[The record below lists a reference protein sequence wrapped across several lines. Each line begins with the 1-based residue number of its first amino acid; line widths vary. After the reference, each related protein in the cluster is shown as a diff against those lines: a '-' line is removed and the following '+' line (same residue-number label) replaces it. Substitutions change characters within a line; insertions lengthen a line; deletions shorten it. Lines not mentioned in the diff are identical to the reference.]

1 MERHLPDPDLA
12 VARRILEGYR
22 APDRAQD
29 EVRSRILAFVEAHPE
44 DAHLRSCLEGHLTAS
59 AMLMDHAGERVLL
72 TLHRKLGLWLQLG
85 GHCDGD
91 ANLVGAAL
99 REAHEESGIEG
110 IEIDPEPLD
119 LDIHL
124 IPAYGPEGPAHVPA
138 HLHLDTRFVAFA
150 PAGSVERLSEESL
163 ELRWFGLDELAGLG
177 CDASMLRA
185 ARRVRERLAR

>member
-1 MERHLPDPDLA
+1 MEPHLPDPDLA
-12 VARRILEGYR
+12 VARRILGGYR
-22 APDRAQD
+22 APDREQE
-29 EVRSRILAFVEAHPE
+29 EVRARILAFIDAHPE

-59 AMLMDHAGERVLL
+59 TMLMDHAGERVLL

-99 REAHEESGIEG
+99 REAQEESGIEG

-119 LDIHL
+119 LDIHR
-124 IPAYGPEGPAHVPA
+124 IPAYGPPGPEQVPA

-150 PAGSVERLSEESL
+150 PRGAVEELSEESI
-163 ELRWFGLDELAGLG
+163 ELRWFGLDELEELG

-185 ARRVRERLAR
+185 ARRVTERLHR